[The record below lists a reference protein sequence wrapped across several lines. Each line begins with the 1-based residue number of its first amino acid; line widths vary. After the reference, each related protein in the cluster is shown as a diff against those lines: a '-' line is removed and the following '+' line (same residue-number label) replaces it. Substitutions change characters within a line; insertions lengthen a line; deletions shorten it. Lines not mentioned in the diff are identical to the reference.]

1 MYPPHHLGGY
11 ELTWHS
17 WVRHAREL
25 GHEVR
30 VLASEFGVDG
40 ADAAFPGDDGV
51 VRALRSYWR
60 DNAFPNLPLRARLA
74 VERRNQAELTD
85 ELERLRPDAV
95 AWWAMGGLSMSM
107 IEAVRRRGL
116 PAIGVVC
123 DDWLVYGPQVDGWQR
138 AFRHPALARVAE
150 RATGIPT
157 TIDLDRAARWIFLSE
172 TTRRRAR
179 DGGREIASSAVL
191 HPGIDPERF
200 PRAPERDWD
209 WRLLYVGRI
218 DPRKGIATAVR
229 ALAELPAEARLR
241 IDGGGDEVH
250 LGELRRLVEELDLGG
265 RVEFG
270 REPRERL
277 GRLYASAD
285 ATLFPVLW
293 EEPWGL
299 VPLESMAAGRPV
311 IATGTGGSG
320 EYLDDGENCL
330 LFAPRDDP
338 RALASAIRRLAGD
351 PGLRRRLRAG
361 GLKTAERF
369 TERGYN
375 EALTAELESTVAGH
389 R

>member
-30 VLASEFGVDG
+30 VLASEFGVG
-40 ADAAFPGDDGV
+40 GPGAAFPGDDGV

-116 PAIGVVC
+116 PAIGIVC

-179 DGGREIASSAVL
+179 DGGRETASSTVL
-191 HPGIDPERF
+191 HPGIDPARF
-200 PRAPERDWD
+200 PSAPERPWD

-241 IDGGGDEVH
+241 IDGGGDEPH
-250 LGELRRLVEELDLGG
+250 LGELRRLVEDLGLRG

-270 REPRERL
+270 REPREQL

-285 ATLFPVLW
+285 VTLFPVLW

-338 RALASAIRRLAGD
+338 RALAGAIRRLAGD
-351 PGLRRRLRAG
+351 PELRRRLRAG

-375 EALTAELESTVAGH
+375 NALNAELESAVAS
-389 R
+389 RR